1 MPKKFNALF
10 DAIDTFLRTPATV
23 TDGRCHVRDAVDMK
37 RIMIT
42 VMIALVPALVFGWW
56 NVGFQHF
63 RVLYNCDDCATLWQ
77 CLWYGFLKWLPLVI
91 VTYVSGLGVEVL
103 FAQIRKEEV
112 AEGFFVTGFLIPMI
126 MPPDV
131 PLWIVAVATIFAVLF
146 GKEVF
151 GGTGYN
157 FLNPALLA
165 RAFVFFAYPSVISG
179 DQVWV
184 SGADAV
190 TCATPLSFVMNGHP
204 EAVPSTAALF
214 FGDIPGCIGETCK
227 LAILLG
233 AAILLFT
240 QVADWRI
247 MIPVFNLD
255 VRGGLMP
262 NDQCDIEQYTTKM
275 LPFSRSIACEGD
287 VVVPVYGDSMSPRY
301 PSGSHIL
308 IRPLPMWREW
318 LELGQSYVLELSDW
332 RRTIKIVRKGAT
344 NDTYR
349 LECYN
354 VDYDTTEIPK
364 SLIEHIWQ
372 VLMCV
377 KREVM

>member
-1 MPKKFNALF
+1 MIMETQEFTEKLRFYLKSHNIKQKELAEKVGVSAVTINNLLNGRDNFGAKAAAKWSQVLGLNPLWLLTQGEQGEMLLNEPSAQSTPKAQDPDIINIPILSL
-10 DAIDTFLRTPATV
+10 DAR
-23 TDGRCHVRDAVDMK
+23 G
-37 RIMIT
+37 
-42 VMIALVPALVFGWW
+42 
-56 NVGFQHF
+56 
-63 RVLYNCDDCATLWQ
+63 
-77 CLWYGFLKWLPLVI
+77 GFL
-91 VTYVSGLGVEVL
+91 
-103 FAQIRKEEV
+103 
-112 AEGFFVTGFLIPMI
+112 
-126 MPPDV
+126 
-131 PLWIVAVATIFAVLF
+131 
-146 GKEVF
+146 
-151 GGTGYN
+151 
-157 FLNPALLA
+157 
-165 RAFVFFAYPSVISG
+165 
-179 DQVWV
+179 
-184 SGADAV
+184 
-190 TCATPLSFVMNGHP
+190 
-204 EAVPSTAALF
+204 
-214 FGDIPGCIGETCK
+214 
-227 LAILLG
+227 
-233 AAILLFT
+233 
-240 QVADWRI
+240 
-247 MIPVFNLD
+247 
-255 VRGGLMP
+255 P
-262 NDQCDIEQYTTKM
+262 NDKADIEQYTTKM

>member
-1 MPKKFNALF
+1 MEEKIFSKNLK
-10 DAIDTFLRTPATV
+10 IFLQ
-23 TDGRCHVRDAVDMK
+23 K
-37 RIMIT
+37 QKIT
-42 VMIALVPALVFGWW
+42 
-56 NVGFQHF
+56 QK
-63 RVLYNCDDCATLWQ
+63 TLAE
-77 CLWYGFLKWLPLVI
+77 K
-91 VTYVSGLGVEVL
+91 LGV
-103 FAQIRKEEV
+103 AQPTISNIINGRDRLGRQTAFKW
-112 AEGFFVTGFLIPMI
+112 AEIL
-126 MPPDV
+126 DV
-131 PLWIVAVATIFAVLF
+131 DPLWLMTQGEQGKNPNDEGEQSNSITTIPH
-146 GKEVF
+146 E
-151 GGTGYN
+151 
-157 FLNPALLA
+157 
-165 RAFVFFAYPSVISG
+165 
-179 DQVWV
+179 
-184 SGADAV
+184 
-190 TCATPLSFVMNGHP
+190 
-204 EAVPSTAALF
+204 
-214 FGDIPGCIGETCK
+214 DI
-227 LAILLG
+227 
-233 AAILLFT
+233 
-240 QVADWRI
+240 I
-247 MIPVFNLD
+247 MIPVINLD

-344 NDTYR
+344 IDTYR